1 MSITPALYIVRK
13 HDKHKPWELPSYFT
27 EYYNGRYVG
36 PEGIFAHSHAAI
48 LTYEEAQHRVAR
60 FPGSV
65 MLRVG

>member
-13 HDKHKPWELPSYFT
+13 HDKHKKWELPTYFNSNT
-27 EYYNGRYVG
+27 RG
-36 PEGIFAHSHAAI
+36 PWLEGHFIHASAS
-48 LTYEEAQHRVAR
+48 TMMEEEAKRVLDR